1 MSLHPELLHG
11 SLVLDDSQRKEFV
24 GTGEDG
30 VHGDW
35 RGQTCLWTQ
44 DEEFFYLSLG
54 CSWRVLSHRTKLRM

>member
-30 VHGDW
+30 LASGP
-35 RGQTCLWTQ
+35 RMNSSFTCPWSVPG
-44 DEEFFYLSLG
+44 EF
-54 CSWRVLSHRTKLRM
+54 